1 MSDENKVA
9 GNPMAELLAELET
22 LAKALPGKDD
32 QEDKDIMEA
41 AEAAKIAEGADPDDD
56 EDDEEED
63 EDDIEPMGKSF
74 KAVIDGEEK
83 DVVDGTVLVKSL
95 ISRMDSESSVM
106 AKAMGEAVG
115 LIKAQGEMLK
125 SQAESIALLKSD
137 IARIGGTGAGRKSA
151 LNVHEKTGPADAAQT
166 QQSVTPAQLMA
177 KAESAMKTGAITGRD
192 LAIADVCIRNNEP
205 LDPGLLT
212 RIMGNS
218 Q

>member
-1 MSDENKVA
+1 MSDANKVA

-32 QEDKDIMEA
+32 QDDKDILEA
-41 AEAAKIAEGADPDDD
+41 AEAAKIAEGDDPDGDPD
-56 EDDEEED
+56 EDED

-83 DVVDGTVLVKSL
+83 DVVDGTELVKSL
-95 ISRMDSESSVM
+95 ISRMDSESGVM
-106 AKAMGEAVG
+106 AKAMGQAVE
-115 LIKAQGEMLK
+115 LIKTQGEMLK

-151 LNVHEKTGPADAAQT
+151 LNVYEKTGPADAAQI